1 LFLGQTLALIPL
13 LIKIGT
19 GRKSGKEGTAIQ
31 KILVDEF
38 FIFWVFLKST
48 YSHIMDKLEI
58 RHIDAKIFPIKLL
71 FFEISETK
79 MMIPEDINNFK
90 NIYCIF
96 ISLLKYLKWFINK
109 V

>member
-1 LFLGQTLALIPL
+1 
-13 LIKIGT
+13 
-19 GRKSGKEGTAIQ
+19 
-31 KILVDEF
+31 
-38 FIFWVFLKST
+38 
-48 YSHIMDKLEI
+48 MDKLEI

-96 ISLLKYLKWFINK
+96 ISLLKYLK
-109 V
+109 